1 MHQEIQITHDMY
13 WVGGNDRRLA
23 LFESV
28 YPIPNGVSYN
38 SYLVLDEKTI
48 LFDTVDKAVSGVF
61 FDNLEYLLSGRK
73 LDFVVVNHM
82 EPDHAATL
90 EELVRRY
97 PDVLVVCNAKTV
109 AMIKQFFTFDI
120 EGRKHVVKEGDV
132 LCTGSHTFTFV
143 MAPMVHW
150 PEVMVSYD
158 TTEKI
163 LYSADAFGT
172 FGAIAGN
179 IFADK
184 AEIDMSEY
192 RRYYTNIV
200 GKYGTQVQ
208 TLLKKAAG
216 LEIAMICPLHGLI
229 WRSGISDILEKYI
242 KWSGYEPEEDGV
254 LVAYS
259 SVYGDTQNAAE
270 IVANRLAERGVS
282 NITMYDV
289 SVTHPSYVVSE
300 AFRLSH
306 IVLATTTY
314 NAGIFVSMEN
324 LLHDLKAHNLQ
335 NRTIAIV
342 ENGTWASTAA
352 GLIKNILSTM
362 KNITVLEEN
371 TVTLKSS
378 VKQDTRDGLIALA
391 DAVYDS
397 MPKPAVRALDKTVD
411 TNAFNNISYGLFVL
425 SSKDEKGDNACIVN
439 TVMQQTTAPNR
450 ISVTVNKSN
459 YTHDLIAKSG
469 VFNVSVIST
478 AADFELFKT
487 FGFASGKDTD
497 KFENFKDVQRSSNG
511 LLYITAGT
519 NTFISAKVVASND
532 LGTHTQFIAEVTE
545 AAVISPLPS
554 ATYVYYHEHIKPKPH
569 AAMKNVSGW
578 VCRICGYV
586 YEGDTLPD
594 DIVCPLCKHGASDFE
609 PIG

>member
-61 FDNLEYLLSGRK
+61 FEDLEYLLGDRR
-73 LDFVVVNHM
+73 LDYVVVNHM

-97 PDVLVVCNAKTV
+97 PDVTVVCNAKTV
-109 AMIKQFFTFDI
+109 TMIKQFFTFDI
-120 EGRKHVVKEGDV
+120 ESHKHVVKEGDT

-150 PEVMVSYD
+150 PEAMVSYD

-172 FGAIAGN
+172 FGAISGN

-184 AEIDMSEY
+184 VELDMSEY

-216 LEIAMICPLHGLI
+216 LEIAMICPLHGMV
-229 WRSGISDILEKYI
+229 WRSGIGDILEKYI

-335 NRTIAIV
+335 NRVVAVV
-342 ENGTWASTAA
+342 ENGTWAATAA
-352 GLIKNILSTM
+352 GLIKNILASM

-378 VKQDTRDGLIALA
+378 VKQDTRDGLVRLA

-397 MPKPAVRALDKTVD
+397 LPKPAAHTSDKAVD

-425 SSKDEKGDNACIVN
+425 SAKGEKGDNACIVN
-439 TVMQQTTAPNR
+439 TVMQQTVAPNC

-469 VFNVSVIST
+469 IFNVSVIST

-487 FGFASGKDTD
+487 FGFVSGKDTD
-497 KFENFKDVQRSSNG
+497 KFENFTDVERSANG
-511 LLYITAGT
+511 LLYITSGT

-554 ATYVYYHEHIKPKPH
+554 ATYAYYHEHIKPKPH
-569 AAMKNVSGW
+569 AAMKKVSGW

-586 YEGDTLPD
+586 YEGDVLPED
-594 DIVCPLCKHGASDFE
+594 FICPLCKHGASDFE